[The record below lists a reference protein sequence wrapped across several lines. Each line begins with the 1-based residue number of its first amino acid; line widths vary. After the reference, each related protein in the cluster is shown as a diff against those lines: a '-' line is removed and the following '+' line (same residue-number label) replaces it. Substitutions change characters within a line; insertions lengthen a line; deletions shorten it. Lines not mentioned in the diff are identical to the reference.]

1 MKSGSMPA
9 PTIEAWED
17 YLGKVNPN
25 VIKLGLDRVRHV
37 AAALGV
43 DTVSEDVRV
52 VTVAGTNGK
61 GSTAAMLAAILENA
75 GYRTGLYTSPHI
87 RTFNERIVYGGVMAS
102 DDDLIEAFEAVYT
115 AMDED
120 HELTFFEFTTLA
132 ALYIFR
138 NRLCNVLVLEVGL
151 GGRLD
156 AVNILDADIALI
168 PSIGLD
174 HCQILGSTLK
184 EIAFEKAGIIKDRT
198 AAVVTGELP
207 EVCRNEIGARAA
219 QHEAAFHVVGRNLKI
234 RGIDNTHF
242 DLLAPIEMLNLEV
255 PALPLINAPLSV
267 AAALLLRLVFKFD
280 ISDSDIRAGL
290 RNATLHGRLERIS
303 SHPDV
308 LIDVAHNPPA
318 ARYLAQYLNLNPRP
332 RNAVIGML
340 KDKDIGNTL
349 KEYTDLNL
357 FEHYFVCSLPGERGA
372 EGRILEQMLI
382 EQGIQRYRIQ
392 TFDSAARAY
401 RAALAELPV
410 DSELVVT
417 GSFITVE
424 EVLKSID
431 ANQVWHAAG
440 NREVS

>member
-1 MKSGSMPA
+1 MMSGTMPA
-9 PTIEAWED
+9 PSIEAWQE

-25 VIKLGLDRVRHV
+25 VIKLGLERVRHV
-37 AAALGV
+37 AAVLGV
-43 DTVSEDVRV
+43 DTVGEDVRV

-115 AMDED
+115 AMDDD

-184 EIAFEKAGIIKDRT
+184 EIAYEKAGIIKDHT
-198 AAVVTGELP
+198 VAVVTGELP
-207 EVCRNEIGARAA
+207 EVCRNEIGSQAA
-219 QHEAAFHVVGRNLKI
+219 QHEAALHIVGKNLKI
-234 RGIDNTHF
+234 RTVDATHF
-242 DLLAPIEMLNLEV
+242 DFLAPIEILNLEV

-267 AAALLLRLVFKFD
+267 AAALLLRLVFKFG

-290 RNATLHGRLERIS
+290 RNATLHGRLEKIS
-303 SHPDV
+303 ASPDV

-318 ARYLAQYLNLNPRP
+318 ARYLAKYLNLNSRP

-340 KDKDIGNTL
+340 KDKDIENTL
-349 KEYTDLNL
+349 REYTDLNL
-357 FEHYFVCSLPGERGA
+357 FEHYYVCSLPGERGA
-372 EGRILEQMLI
+372 QGYLLEDKLMAL
-382 EQGIQRYRIQ
+382 GIPRYRIQ
-392 TFDSAARAY
+392 TFDTAAQAY

-410 DSELVVT
+410 DSELLVT

-431 ANQVWHAAG
+431 ENQVWHAAG
-440 NREVS
+440 KQEVA